1 MDSISAYFQADYSE
15 IITVE
20 LLRSFGGHQED
31 LSYQFPK
38 FLRYLQFQRYLPYLL
53 SLQFRL
59 SHRYHHSDG
68 DWSGQHSSM
77 PNNPYMDYHHEIIFC
92 QTTNQS
98 VVVHVG
104 PMLRSMGKGGAI

>member
-1 MDSISAYFQADYSE
+1 
-15 IITVE
+15 
-20 LLRSFGGHQED
+20 
-31 LSYQFPK
+31 
-38 FLRYLQFQRYLPYLL
+38 
-53 SLQFRL
+53 
-59 SHRYHHSDG
+59 
-68 DWSGQHSSM
+68 M